1 MNEKHVNAAMCGGA
15 SCVWAAHNEA
25 AEGARITQASK
36 RAVESRFYPMDDE
49 EPLKD
54 SEQECDLLI
63 LPFWKQLPS
72 APMMAYQEAP

>member
-1 MNEKHVNAAMCGGA
+1 M
-15 SCVWAAHNEA
+15 WAAHNEA

-72 APMMAYQEAP
+72 APMMATSPEQVGRMVPSVSEDGLRC